1 MPEIQEETESTGKL
15 SPLKSSA
22 AKTHRQE
29 PEFIASS
36 ARSFELSILISQ
48 PSKMLKSV

>member
-1 MPEIQEETESTGKL
+1 MPEIQEEAESTGKI

-29 PEFIASS
+29 NEFIASS
-36 ARSFELSILISQ
+36 ARSFELSISTTQ